1 MFAVVRHPDIAEP
14 GIVPQGAIDL
24 LVVNGWYRVSDWRPQ
39 PSDFHLPDFT
49 AATKAAVFVCAPES
63 EPEPEQ
69 VPSDETTEEN

>member
-1 MFAVVRHPDIAEP
+1 MSFAVVRHPDIAEP

-49 AATKAAVFVCAPES
+49 AATEAAVPVS
-63 EPEPEQ
+63 EPEPE
-69 VPSDETTEEN
+69 VPSENDTEEN